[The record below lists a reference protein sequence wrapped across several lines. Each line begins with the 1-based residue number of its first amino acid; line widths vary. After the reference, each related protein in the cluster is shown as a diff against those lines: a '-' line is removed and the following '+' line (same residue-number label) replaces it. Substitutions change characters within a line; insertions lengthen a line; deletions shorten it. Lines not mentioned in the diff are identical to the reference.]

1 MLGERY
7 REPTSTPGGGYA
19 LDVIHS
25 ALHFL
30 DGEDALGK
38 AFDFAGGENFCP
50 VIVGL
55 VEGAMTYAYA
65 K

>member
-7 REPTSTPGGGYA
+7 RELDLNPGGYA

-30 DGEDALGK
+30 DGEDALEK
-38 AFDFAGGENFCP
+38 AFDFAGGENFRP

-55 VEGAMTYAYA
+55 VEGAMTYTLV
-65 K
+65 